1 LSDSDGILSK
11 FILLLQVYDEFVL
24 PSYDLLVI
32 FKLLLVTVDFVIL
45 LHVHLFQE
53 IRETS
58 DFDV

>member
-45 LHVHLFQE
+45 LHVHLVQE
-53 IRETS
+53 IRETL